1 MIQVTLQILS
11 TQEEDSIYGVLPQSA
26 SVSFFRPSIFHYL
39 TNGIQNIQVLPALL
53 QTSVLALLAT
63 SIPLRVTLTA
73 TLIAVTSDQG
83 LIQDPSAEQ
92 IEAATSLHVLSF
104 SSHGDLLVV
113 ESEGKFS
120 IDVWDNV
127 FKRAQQ
133 NCRGFKGDNGEEDVD
148 MDAGEQGSLE
158 DILRRTMHDKMIKD
172 QKWKENLA

>member
-1 MIQVTLQILS
+1 M
-11 TQEEDSIYGVLPQSA
+11 
-26 SVSFFRPSIFHYL
+26 
-39 TNGIQNIQVLPALL
+39 
-53 QTSVLALLAT
+53 
-63 SIPLRVTLTA
+63 TLTA

-104 SSHGDLLVV
+104 SSHGNLLLV

-120 IDVWDNV
+120 INIWDEV

-133 NCRGFKGDNGEEDVD
+133 HCRGVNGDNGNEDVD
-148 MDAGEQGSLE
+148 MDAEQQRSLE
-158 DILRRTMHDKMIKD
+158 DILRRTMHEKTIKD